1 MQQNII
7 NQLKLIVDEIIKES
21 DVSDI
26 NYKIRLQE
34 NKDKEHGDYASN
46 IAMILAKNLST
57 NPKNLAEQIS
67 KDFPLDDDILKV
79 EVAGPGFINFFV
91 SEATHAEVLKKID
104 SEKVKYGHSKQK
116 AGKVLIEY
124 VSSNPTGPL
133 HVGHGRGAV
142 FGSVLASL
150 LTAAGHE
157 VDEEYYVNDYGRQMN
172 ILTVSVWL
180 RYLQNSN
187 ENISMSA
194 LGYQGDYIKLIA
206 EELFKENKEK
216 YQLAD
221 NDQDN
226 ILLILK
232 EQQDE
237 KDIDTVI
244 SFMQSILGEG
254 FFEIRSF
261 ALDNMLDIIK
271 SDLINFGV
279 KHNLWFFES
288 SLYVGEKGGSS
299 KADKAI
305 SDLSSNDFVYEK
317 DGAIWFKSSELRD
330 DKDRVLQ
337 RSNGDHTYF
346 SSDVA

>member
-67 KDFPLDDDILKV
+67 KDFPLNDDILKV

-142 FGSVLASL
+142 FGSV
-150 LTAAGHE
+150 
-157 VDEEYYVNDYGRQMN
+157 
-172 ILTVSVWL
+172 
-180 RYLQNSN
+180 
-187 ENISMSA
+187 
-194 LGYQGDYIKLIA
+194 
-206 EELFKENKEK
+206 
-216 YQLAD
+216 
-221 NDQDN
+221 
-226 ILLILK
+226 
-232 EQQDE
+232 
-237 KDIDTVI
+237 
-244 SFMQSILGEG
+244 
-254 FFEIRSF
+254 
-261 ALDNMLDIIK
+261 
-271 SDLINFGV
+271 
-279 KHNLWFFES
+279 
-288 SLYVGEKGGSS
+288 
-299 KADKAI
+299 
-305 SDLSSNDFVYEK
+305 
-317 DGAIWFKSSELRD
+317 
-330 DKDRVLQ
+330 
-337 RSNGDHTYF
+337 
-346 SSDVA
+346 